1 MKLAFTL
8 GQNKG
13 LEVIKIGKIWL
24 AMPCLIYKAELQLW
38 MISIEVKL
46 AGMKIGNKRPFLALH
61 MASAMFISF

>member
-13 LEVIKIGKIWL
+13 LEVIKLGKIWL
-24 AMPCLIYKAELQLW
+24 AKIYKAELQLW

-46 AGMKIGNKRPFLALH
+46 TGVKIGNKRPFLALH
-61 MASAMFISF
+61 MASAIFLSF